1 MQPDDR
7 SGSQSR
13 RIGPRGTGN
22 HVILCPA
29 GNPGDA
35 MKLPRRRF
43 LHLAAGAAALPSV
56 SHIARAQTYPTRPV
70 RIVVGFAP
78 GGQNDINARLI
89 GQWLSERL
97 GQPFI
102 IDNRPGA
109 SGNIAM
115 ESVVRSPPDGYT
127 LVMIALSSSVN
138 ATLFENLPFVFLRD
152 IAPVGSISRNVLI
165 MQVHP
170 SVPVA
175 TGLEL
180 IAYAKANPG
189 KLNMASP
196 GSGTGPHMASELFK
210 LMTGVRMTHVP
221 YRGSGPMLNDLI
233 SGQVQFAFDA
243 IASSIGHIR
252 AGRLR
257 ALGVGNA
264 TRVEALPEVPAVAEF
279 VPGYEASGS
288 QGLGAPRNTP
298 VEIIDTLNREIN
310 AGLADP
316 RLRARIADLGNT
328 PLALSPADYAKLL
341 ADDTEKWG
349 KVVKFAGIK
358 PE

>member
-1 MQPDDR
+1 MAPVAR
-7 SGSQSR
+7 ARAVIACNGEG
-13 RIGPRGTGN
+13 RINMR
-22 HVILCPA
+22 H
-29 GNPGDA
+29 
-35 MKLPRRRF
+35 PRRKF
-43 LHLAAGAAALPSV
+43 LRLAASVAALLAVPRF
-56 SHIARAQTYPTRPV
+56 ARAQTYPSRPV

-78 GGQNDINARLI
+78 GGPNDLNARLI

-115 ESVVRSPPDGYT
+115 ESVVRSPPDGHT
-127 LVMIALSSSVN
+127 LVMVALSSAIN

-152 IAPVGSISRNVLI
+152 IAPVGAISRNVLV

-175 TGLEL
+175 TGLDL
-180 IAYAKANPG
+180 IAYAKANPNR
-189 KLNMASP
+189 LNMGSP

-210 LMTGVRMTHVP
+210 LMTGIRMTHVP
-221 YRGSGPMLNDLI
+221 YRGSGPMLNDLL

-243 IASSIGHIR
+243 VASSIGHIR
-252 AGRLR
+252 TGRLR
-257 ALGVGNA
+257 ALGVGDA
-264 TRVEALPEVPAVAEF
+264 KRIDALPDVPAVAEF
-279 VPGYEASGS
+279 VPGFEAGGT

-298 VEIIDTLNREIN
+298 IEIIDRLNREIN

-316 RLRARIADLGNT
+316 RIRARIADLGNA
-328 PLALSPADYAKLL
+328 PLALSPAEYGKLL
-341 ADDTEKWG
+341 AEETEKWA
-349 KVVKFAGIK
+349 KVVRAANLK

>member
-1 MQPDDR
+1 M
-7 SGSQSR
+7 R
-13 RIGPRGTGN
+13 R
-22 HVILCPA
+22 
-29 GNPGDA
+29 
-35 MKLPRRRF
+35 PRRKF
-43 LHLAAGAAALPSV
+43 LRLAAGVAALLVVPGF
-56 SHIARAQTYPTRPV
+56 ARAQAYPSRPV

-78 GGQNDINARLI
+78 GGPNDLNARLI
-89 GQWLSERL
+89 GQWLSERF

-127 LVMIALSSSVN
+127 LVMVALSSAIN

-152 IAPVGSISRNVLI
+152 IAPVGAISRNVLV
-165 MQVHP
+165 MEVHP

-175 TGLEL
+175 TGLDL
-180 IAYAKANPG
+180 IAYARANPNR
-189 KLNMASP
+189 LNMGSP

-210 LMTGVRMTHVP
+210 LMTGIRMTHVP
-221 YRGSGPMLNDLI
+221 YRGSGPMLNDLLG
-233 SGQVQFAFDA
+233 GQLQFAFDA
-243 IASSIGHIR
+243 VASSIGHIR

-257 ALGVGNA
+257 ALGVGDA
-264 TRVEALPEVPAVAEF
+264 KRIDALPDVPAVAEF
-279 VPGYEASGS
+279 VPGFEASGT

-298 VEIIDTLNREIN
+298 VEIIDRLNREIN

-316 RLRARIADLGNT
+316 RIRAPIADLGNA
-328 PLALSPADYAKLL
+328 PLALSPAEYGKLL
-341 ADDTEKWG
+341 AEETEKWA
-349 KVVKFAGIK
+349 KVIRAANLK

>member
-1 MQPDDR
+1 M
-7 SGSQSR
+7 R
-13 RIGPRGTGN
+13 R
-22 HVILCPA
+22 
-29 GNPGDA
+29 
-35 MKLPRRRF
+35 PRRKF
-43 LHLAAGAAALPSV
+43 LHLAAGVAALLVVPRF
-56 SHIARAQTYPTRPV
+56 ARAQAYPSRPV

-78 GGQNDINARLI
+78 GGPNDLNARLI

-127 LVMIALSSSVN
+127 LAMVALSSAIN

-152 IAPVGSISRNVLI
+152 IAPVGAISRNVLV
-165 MQVHP
+165 MEVHP

-175 TGLEL
+175 TGLDL
-180 IAYAKANPG
+180 IAYARANPNR
-189 KLNMASP
+189 LNMGSP

-210 LMTGVRMTHVP
+210 LMTGIRMTHVP
-221 YRGSGPMLNDLI
+221 YRGSGPMLNDLL
-233 SGQVQFAFDA
+233 SGQLQFAFDA
-243 IASSIGHIR
+243 VASSIGHIR

-257 ALGVGNA
+257 ALGVGDA
-264 TRVEALPEVPAVAEF
+264 KRIDALPEVPAVAEF
-279 VPGYEASGS
+279 VPGFEASGT

-298 VEIIDTLNREIN
+298 VEIIDRLNREIN

-316 RLRARIADLGNT
+316 RIRARIADLGNA
-328 PLALSPADYAKLL
+328 PLALSPAEYGKLL
-341 ADDTEKWG
+341 AEETEKWA
-349 KVVKFAGIK
+349 KVIRAANIK
-358 PE
+358 SE

>member
-1 MQPDDR
+1 
-7 SGSQSR
+7 
-13 RIGPRGTGN
+13 
-22 HVILCPA
+22 L
-29 GNPGDA
+29 
-35 MKLPRRRF
+35 KLPRRNF
-43 LHLAAGAAALPSV
+43 LHLAAGAAALAAV
-56 SHIARAQTYPTRPV
+56 SRFAWAQAYPARPV

-78 GGQNDINARLI
+78 GGPNDINARLI

-97 GQPFI
+97 GQQFI

-127 LVMIALSSSVN
+127 LVMVALSSAVN
-138 ATLFENLPFVFLRD
+138 ATLFENLPFIFLRD
-152 IAPVGSISRNVLI
+152 IAPVGTISRNVLV
-165 MQVHP
+165 MEVHP
-170 SVPVA
+170 SVPAA
-175 TGLEL
+175 TGLDL
-180 IAYAKANPG
+180 IAYAKANPN

-210 LMTGVRMTHVP
+210 LMTGVRMIHVP
-221 YRGSGPMLNDLI
+221 YRGSAPMLNDLL

-264 TRVEALPEVPAVAEF
+264 TRVEALPDVPAVAEF
-279 VPGYEASGS
+279 VPGYEASGTM
-288 QGLGAPRNTP
+288 GLGVPRNTP
-298 VEIIDTLNREIN
+298 VEIIDKLNREIN

-316 RLRARIADLGNT
+316 RIRARIADLGST
-328 PLALSPADYAKLL
+328 PLALSPDEYGKLL
-341 ADDTEKWG
+341 AEETEKWA
-349 KVVKFAGIK
+349 KIIRAANIK
-358 PE
+358 AE

>member
-1 MQPDDR
+1 M
-7 SGSQSR
+7 R
-13 RIGPRGTGN
+13 R
-22 HVILCPA
+22 
-29 GNPGDA
+29 
-35 MKLPRRRF
+35 PRRKF
-43 LHLAAGAAALPSV
+43 LRLAAGVAALLVVPRF
-56 SHIARAQTYPTRPV
+56 ARAQAYPSRPV

-78 GGQNDINARLI
+78 GGPNDLNARLI

-97 GQPFI
+97 GQPFV

-127 LVMIALSSSVN
+127 LVMVALSSAIN

-152 IAPVGSISRNVLI
+152 IAPVGAISRNVLV
-165 MQVHP
+165 MEVHP

-175 TGLEL
+175 TGLDL
-180 IAYAKANPG
+180 IAYARTNPNR
-189 KLNMASP
+189 LNMGSP

-210 LMTGVRMTHVP
+210 LMTGIRMTHVP
-221 YRGSGPMLNDLI
+221 YRGSGPMLNDLL
-233 SGQVQFAFDA
+233 SGQLQFAFDA
-243 IASSIGHIR
+243 VASSIGHIR

-257 ALGVGNA
+257 ALGVGDA
-264 TRVEALPEVPAVAEF
+264 KRIDALPDVPPVAEF
-279 VPGYEASGS
+279 VPGFEASGT

-298 VEIIDTLNREIN
+298 VEIIDRLNREIN

-316 RLRARIADLGNT
+316 RIRARIADLGNA
-328 PLALSPADYAKLL
+328 PLALSSAEYGKLL
-341 ADDTEKWG
+341 AEETEKWA
-349 KVVKFAGIK
+349 KVVRAANIK